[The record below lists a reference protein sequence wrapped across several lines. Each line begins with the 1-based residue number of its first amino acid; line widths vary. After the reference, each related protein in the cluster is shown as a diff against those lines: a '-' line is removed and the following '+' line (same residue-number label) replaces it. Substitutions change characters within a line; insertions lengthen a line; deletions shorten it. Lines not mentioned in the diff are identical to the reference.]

1 MNQTLLML
9 RDAKS
14 IAEWYITMF
23 DPESSPVQWEKAE
36 RITQRLMHRNNLRMG
51 RTICDINQ
59 MITDSGIVLSSP
71 RMVDLIA
78 ARVYNLIRQSAD
90 LTDENNKLKEKSM
103 EKQEEKQNE
112 SD

>member
-23 DPESSPVQWEKAE
+23 DPESSPVQWKKAE

-59 MITDSGIVLSSP
+59 MIADAGIVLSSP

-90 LTDENNKLKEKSM
+90 LTDENNKLKEK
-103 EKQEEKQNE
+103 QEEKQNGT
-112 SD
+112 D